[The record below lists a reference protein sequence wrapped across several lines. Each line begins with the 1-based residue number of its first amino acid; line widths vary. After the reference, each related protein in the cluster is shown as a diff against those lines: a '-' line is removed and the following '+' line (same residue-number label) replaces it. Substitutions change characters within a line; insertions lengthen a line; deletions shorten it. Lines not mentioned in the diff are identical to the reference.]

1 MVEYRP
7 MSANLMR
14 RARRAKLTF
23 LEWSDVFDLHEGALH
38 DLKRITNSP
47 LSAGCFFYFS
57 R

>member
-23 LEWSDVFDLHEGALH
+23 PEWSDVFDLHKGALH
-38 DLKRITNSP
+38 DLK
-47 LSAGCFFYFS
+47 
-57 R
+57 